1 MRAALALALAAL
13 TAPAG
18 AAALEPSYGHEDAHG
33 PVLELLALHDT
44 VVADGVTTN
53 AWRPALRAG
62 WSLDVTGSG
71 GELVV
76 SADVAL
82 RSWDDPDR
90 TRIQASASARYRG
103 YFGTEEWKSWFEAGL
118 WLPVASRVA
127 VGPLVGVGLMYD
139 FSDEAGVFAGA
150 EFATAFGG
158 ARVVTFGGVAGLQWR
173 FDLP

>member
-1 MRAALALALAAL
+1 MRTALALAVALAAPL
-13 TAPAG
+13 ST
-18 AAALEPSYGHEDAHG
+18 AALEPSYGHEDAHG
-33 PVLELLALHDT
+33 PMIELLVLHDT
-44 VVADGVTTN
+44 VVANGVTTN

-76 SADVAL
+76 AADVAL
-82 RSWDDPDR
+82 RSWDDPER
-90 TRIQASASARYRG
+90 GRVLASVSARYRG

-118 WLPVASRVA
+118 WVPVASRVA

-139 FSDEAGVFAGA
+139 FSDAAGVFAGA
-150 EFATAFGG
+150 EFATAVGDG
-158 ARVVTFGGVAGLQWR
+158 RVVSFGGVAGFQLR

>member
-1 MRAALALALAAL
+1 MRLALALALAVA
-13 TAPAG
+13 TAPAT

-33 PVLELLALHDT
+33 PMIELLVLHDT
-44 VVADGVTTN
+44 VVANGVTTN

-76 SADVAL
+76 AADVAL
-82 RSWDDPDR
+82 RSWDDPER
-90 TRIQASASARYRG
+90 GRVLASVSARYRG
-103 YFGTEEWKSWFEAGL
+103 YFGTEEWKSWFEAGI
-118 WLPVASRVA
+118 WVPVASRVA

-139 FSDEAGVFAGA
+139 FSDAAGVFAGA
-150 EFATAFGG
+150 EFATAVGDG
-158 ARVVTFGGVAGLQWR
+158 RVVSFGGVAGFQLR

>member
-1 MRAALALALAAL
+1 VSRALALALAVA

-33 PVLELLALHDT
+33 PMVELLALHDT
-44 VVADGVTTN
+44 VVANGVTTN

-62 WSLDVTGSG
+62 WGLDVTGSG

-76 SADVAL
+76 SADFAL

-90 TRIQASASARYRG
+90 SRILASASARYRG

-118 WLPVASRVA
+118 WVPLASRVG

-139 FSDEAGVFAGA
+139 FSDAAGVFAGA
-150 EFATAFGG
+150 EFATAIGE
-158 ARVVTFGGVAGLQWR
+158 ARVVSFGGVAGFQLR